1 MNMLQ
6 VKSALLFTYSVFR
19 VSVYFFLPSFGS
31 IEHFPTLFIYSVYE
45 CIFCIAFLMVAVGVY
60 LFIYLANRF
69 ASSSET

>member
-19 VSVYFFLPSFGS
+19 VSVYFFLPSFGL

-45 CIFCIAFLMVAVGVY
+45 CIFLYSFFNGCRRSYSTY
-60 LFIYLANRF
+60 LSI
-69 ASSSET
+69 